1 MDKESH
7 CNVVMLDHER
17 KLKVEPEQLLRQ
29 IEEGLAHSRGI
40 IAQID
45 NVRRGLLAGAKKR
58 EGASRLNPPNSRAP
72 LDATHSVEA
81 TPVLARFV

>member
-17 KLKVEPEQLLRQ
+17 ELKVEREKLLRQ
-29 IEEGLAHSRGI
+29 IEEGLAHSREI

-45 NVRRGLLAGAKKR
+45 DFRRG
-58 EGASRLNPPNSRAP
+58 RLGWCEKQKAQAVAP
-72 LDATHSVEA
+72 
-81 TPVLARFV
+81 